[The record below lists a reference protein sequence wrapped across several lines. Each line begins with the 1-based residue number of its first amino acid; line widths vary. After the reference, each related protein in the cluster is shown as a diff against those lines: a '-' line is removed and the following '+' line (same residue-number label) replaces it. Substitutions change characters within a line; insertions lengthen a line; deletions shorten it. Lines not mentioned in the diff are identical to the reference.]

1 MCSSDLVPVEGQ
13 DWHTDP
19 FEMIEKEGKLYGRGT
34 CDMKGFIACC
44 LACLP
49 EMIAAD
55 LKKPIYF
62 AFSYDEEIGCWSGH
76 ALAKDIRSE
85 ERRAGRECRS
95 RGWRE
100 H

>member
-1 MCSSDLVPVEGQ
+1 MAFLFIMFIMPSERTKRCIHCRIGPAVDNGVVLSGHTDVVPVEGQ

-44 LACLP
+44 LVCLP

-55 LKKPIYF
+55 LK
-62 AFSYDEEIGCWSGH
+62 
-76 ALAKDIRSE
+76 
-85 ERRAGRECRS
+85 RAYLLCFFLR
-95 RGWRE
+95 
-100 H
+100 